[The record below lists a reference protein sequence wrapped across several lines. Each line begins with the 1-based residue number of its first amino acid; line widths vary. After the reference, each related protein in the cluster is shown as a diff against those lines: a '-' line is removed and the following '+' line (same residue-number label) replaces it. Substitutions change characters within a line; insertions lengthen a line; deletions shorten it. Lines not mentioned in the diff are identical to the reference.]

1 MTEKERKLDKLSK
14 NYQELDKDGKNR
26 LLRIGEKV
34 LNVKTFVDKETSS
47 LDKEELK
54 IEES

>member
-1 MTEKERKLDKLSK
+1 MTEKENKLDKLSK
-14 NYQELDKDGKNR
+14 NYKELDKDGKNR

-47 LDKEELK
+47 LDKEESK